1 LALLVQTN
9 AVIAF
14 LEQQIMTSPTDFRLP
29 TNVRPERYSLTLTPD
44 LDAFTFEGEE
54 SITLAVEAP
63 TSTIVL
69 NASELSVHE
78 ASVTLADGTAVD
90 ASVALDEE
98 QERATVT
105 LGREIPAGSSTLSMK
120 FSGVLNDQLR
130 GFYRS
135 TYTAE
140 DGSTQRMATTQF
152 EATDARRAFPCWD
165 EPAVK
170 AVFDVTLVIP
180 AGLEAISNM
189 PKASDQTQADG
200 KREVRFEPTPKM
212 STYLLVFIV
221 GDMSKVEATA
231 SNGTVV
237 GVWTTKGREEQ
248 GRFAL
253 ENSVRI
259 LDYMNSY
266 FGIDYPLP
274 KMDHI
279 AIPDFAAGA
288 MENWGAITYRETAL
302 LFDPGNSAAQARQR
316 ILEVVAHE
324 MAHMWFGDLV
334 TMEWWDDLWLNE
346 SFASWMGDKAV
357 DHLYPEWQM
366 WTQFVSQDTNTA
378 LGLDGL
384 RSSHPIEATVNDP
397 AEIRELFDAISY
409 SKGGAVLRMLEDF
422 LGAETFQRGLHDYLS
437 AHEYG
442 NARTE
447 DLWSAMAGASGKPVT
462 AIMDTWVKQ
471 MGYPVLNVDIKRG
484 DSGAVVEV
492 AQRRFLY
499 DHLLEGAP
507 DGTVWQVPV
516 SMSQSGV
523 DGVESLLMG
532 ESTASMTLA
541 SATDGGWVK
550 VNAGQTGFF
559 RVAYAPEE
567 WDRLRE
573 SVSSQSL
580 SASDRV
586 GLQNDAYALMRAGH
600 LPATVFLSFVGAY
613 VNETESPVWG
623 DLAANLR
630 GLDSLLADAPYSDT
644 YRDFARGVF
653 DKIVT
658 TVGWDA
664 GPNEQHL
671 DAIRRT
677 IVIGQ
682 SGGYGNEA
690 TIAEAKRRFDG
701 YLADPASLH
710 PDLRAVVMGLAAQEG
725 DRTTYDALWDLEKAA
740 SMNEEKVRILGA
752 LTRFSDRA
760 LLLDLLSR
768 TMGDEVRNQDAMAVI
783 VQTANNKEGR
793 DLTWQFLQDNWA
805 ELDRRYGKGGFAIM
819 RIVGITGGFTSM
831 ARHDEVERFFQEHPT
846 PSAAR
851 TIQQSLERI
860 RLNAKWL
867 ELNREPIG
875 EWLAAR

>member
-1 LALLVQTN
+1 
-9 AVIAF
+9 
-14 LEQQIMTSPTDFRLP
+14 MTSPNEFRLP
-29 TNVRPERYSLTLTPD
+29 TNVRPERYELTLTPD
-44 LDAFTFEGEE
+44 LDDFTFEG
-54 SITLAVEAP
+54 VEAVSLDIVEA
-63 TSTIVL
+63 TKTLVL
-69 NASELSVHE
+69 NAAELTVHE
-78 ASVTLADGTAVD
+78 ASVTLADGASIE
-90 ASVALDEE
+90 ASVEVDEE
-98 QERATVT
+98 TERATVT
-105 LGREIPAGSSTLSMK
+105 LAREAPLGAATLHLR
-120 FSGVLNDQLR
+120 FSGVLNDQMR

-135 TYTAE
+135 TYAAP
-140 DGSTQRMATTQF
+140 DGSTRRMATTQF

-170 AVFDVTLVIP
+170 AVFDVTLIIP
-180 AGLEAISNM
+180 DGLDAVSNM
-189 PKASDQTQADG
+189 PKASDEPLADG
-200 KREVRFEPTPKM
+200 KRTVRFEPTPVM

-221 GDMSKVEATA
+221 GDLARVEATA

-237 GVWTTKGREEQ
+237 GVWTTRGKEEQ
-248 GRFAL
+248 GRFAV

-259 LDYMNSY
+259 LDYMNEY

-279 AIPDFAAGA
+279 AVPDFAAGA

-422 LGAETFQRGLHDYLS
+422 LGPETFRRGLHDYLS
-437 AHEYG
+437 AHAYG

-447 DLWSAMAGASGKPVT
+447 HLWMAMAGASGKPVT

-471 MGYPVLNVDIKRG
+471 MGYPVINVEVTRA
-484 DSGAVVEV
+484 DSGVVVDME
-492 AQRRFLY
+492 QRRFLY
-499 DHLLEGAP
+499 DHLLDGAP
-507 DGTVWQVPV
+507 DGTVWQAPV
-516 SMSQSGV
+516 SVSQRGSTQPQ
-523 DGVESLLMG
+523 SLLMG
-532 ESTASMTLA
+532 EPSASVTLA
-541 SATDGGWVK
+541 RDGEGGWVK
-550 VNAGQTGFF
+550 ANAGQTGFY
-559 RVAYAPEE
+559 RVSYAADE

-573 SVSSQSL
+573 AVSTLEL
-580 SASDRV
+580 SAPDRV

-613 VNETESPVWG
+613 VNETEAPVWG

-630 GLDSLLADAPYSDT
+630 GLDGLLLDAPYVDR
-644 YRDFARGVF
+644 YRDFARGLFAKVAA
-653 DKIVT
+653 

-664 GPNEQHL
+664 GPGEQHL
-671 DAIRRT
+671 DAIRRA

-682 SGGYGNEA
+682 YGAYGDEA
-690 TIAEAKRRFDG
+690 TLAEAKRRFDAF
-701 YLADPASLH
+701 LDDPASLH
-710 PDLRAVVMGLAAQEG
+710 PDLRAVVFGLVAQQG
-725 DRTTYDALWDLEKAA
+725 DRADYDTLWRLEKEATLH
-740 SMNEEKVRILGA
+740 EEKVRILGA
-752 LTRFSDRA
+752 LTRFQDRGLLRDLLDRA
-760 LLLDLLSR
+760 L
-768 TMGDEVRNQDAMAVI
+768 GDEVRSQDAMPVI
-783 VQTANNKEGR
+783 VQTANNKDGR
-793 DLTWQFLQDNWA
+793 DLAWQFLQDNWA

-819 RIVGITGGFTSM
+819 RIVGISGGFTSM
-831 ARHDEVERFFQEHPT
+831 DRHDEVERFFEEHPT

-860 RLNAKWL
+860 RLNARWL
-867 ELNREPIG
+867 DVNREPIG
-875 EWLAAR
+875 EWLAGAR